1 MIDDFILHQKSVDVD
16 IKYVVGLQFSLFKQT
31 IQIYLKLIRNYKL
44 IR

>member
-16 IKYVVGLQFSLFKQT
+16 IKYVVQFSLFKQT